1 MRAMAQGGYVYVFL
15 HFPKTG
21 GTTIIRHLRRHLA
34 WDEEFIHLGGWENN
48 YRLRHKR
55 VDFLER
61 TPEDRH
67 RARILA
73 GHQARFGIHEYVG
86 RKPRYFTI
94 LRDPVERIL
103 SAYNFRMQMEDRDVS
118 FEDLVCGIPAE
129 QRFHMASRGLKLDGP
144 AASDD
149 TIWAMRRMWWIGL
162 TEYLDDD
169 LPHLFTALGAPPE
182 LDRPADVCLR

>member
-34 WDEEFIHLGGWENN
+34 WDEEFIHLGGWGNN

-94 LRDPVERIL
+94 LRDPAERIL

-118 FEDLVCGIPAE
+118 FEDWYAE
-129 QRFHMASRGLKLDGP
+129 YPRNNAFKWLRGG
-144 AASDD
+144 
-149 TIWAMRRMWWIGL
+149 
-162 TEYLDDD
+162 
-169 LPHLFTALGAPPE
+169 
-182 LDRPADVCLR
+182 